1 MKAIVT
7 LKNYHSTHEWER
19 EPIVRLVPDD
29 NVEAQ
34 RTLQKIWERELESVL
49 AEAKECGDAINEDG
63 CYCSTDYAVIQW
75 DDGDSLEYFVVA
87 VEE

>member
-1 MKAIVT
+1 MKAIVM
-7 LKNYHSTHEWER
+7 LKNYHSTHYWEK

-34 RTLQKIWERELESVL
+34 RMLQKIWEQELASTL
-49 AEAKECGDAINEDG
+49 AEAKECGDAINADG
-63 CYCSTDYAVIQW
+63 CCCITGYAVIQW
-75 DDGDSLEYFVVA
+75 DDGDSLEYFVVT